1 MRGGIVMKQETLTIK
16 NFNEMINEWTGKEIK
31 ILKHEADDIDETII
45 LLEKVSYKENLHR
58 VDDYEPKYEL
68 RLVGSGFIE
77 NADDEFEP
85 LPNSV
90 YEIALDDD
98 TEYQF
103 SAEKFH
109 LNTERGTY
117 SIQLMSPTE

>member
-1 MRGGIVMKQETLTIK
+1 MTQETLTIK
-16 NFNEMINEWTGKEIK
+16 KFNERINDWTGKEIK

-45 LLEKVSYKENLHR
+45 LLEKVSYKENLDR
-58 VDDYEPKYEL
+58 IDFYEPKYEL
-68 RLVGSGFIE
+68 RLTGSGFIE
-77 NADDEFEP
+77 NNEGEFKP

-103 SAEKFH
+103 KDQKFH
-109 LNTERGTY
+109 LDTDRGTY
-117 SIQLMSPTE
+117 SIQLRSPKE